1 MIEKLKTFWQVQR
14 YNINTDSWTFVHYKK
29 RGCSPM
35 KFEHP
40 ALAFDEA
47 RKLNKA
53 GERVRVIKTEVI
65 TKYTQVGEVMY

>member
-1 MIEKLKTFWQVQR
+1 
-14 YNINTDSWTFVHYKK
+14 
-29 RGCSPM
+29 M